1 MTVRAQDDI
10 LEYYRREL
18 SYLRAQGVDFAARY
32 PKVAQRLSL
41 SGSES
46 PDPHTERLIEAVAFL
61 TARVHRD
68 MDREFPAVAGALLDN
83 LCPVLTQPVPAMTV
97 VQMVLDASQGKV
109 TSGIQVPRGA
119 GLSTTAAS
127 GENCRF
133 QLAWDTTLWPLKVSA
148 VRLEDARTLRL
159 DFTCDAS
166 VNVEELE
173 LDTLR
178 LHLSGDLLTTMPLQ
192 ELLVTGVERLELLA
206 GGGAVHRLSPLQP
219 VGFDEGEEVLPQP
232 EHAHPAYGLLLEY
245 FAFPRKFQFFDVKG
259 LRGRL
264 GQGRGFSLRIV
275 FDRSARV
282 LSLLTPDNF
291 LLGCSPA
298 VNLFVLTGEPIRLD
312 RKHYEYLL
320 VPDYQRETTTEVH
333 SVLNVTATDPRADR
347 PVRIPSVF
355 SEPDEDE
362 EQPNLFWTSRREGS
376 LRKDIVGTDV
386 FLGFVD
392 RHAVQAMPDQLVV
405 YAQLLCTNRRL
416 AEQLPPGAR
425 FFAEG
430 VSTSTRVRALYQPSA
445 QREPV
450 MGARALWALV
460 SLLRLNHRSLVDG
473 TNGVSTLRQ
482 MLMLFAGESAREQGQ
497 VRGIKSLKAAMATAR
512 LGNEHWRG
520 HVRGTDVVL
529 EFDADPFVGSSPLVL
544 ATVLSR
550 FFALY
555 TSANSFVRLA
565 VERNGEPWMTCPA
578 MSGRQC
584 LV

>member
-1 MTVRAQDDI
+1 VRAQDDI

-18 SYLRAQGVDFAARY
+18 SYLRTQGVDFAARY
-32 PKVAQRLSL
+32 PKVAQRLAL

-68 MDREFPAVAGALLDN
+68 VDREFPAVAGALLDN

-109 TSGIQVPRGA
+109 TAGMKVPRGT

-133 QLAWDTTLWPLKVSA
+133 QLSWDTTLWPLKVSA
-148 VRLEDARTLRL
+148 VKTEDSRTLRI
-159 DFTCDAS
+159 DFTAAPGVDIA
-166 VNVEELE
+166 ELE

-178 LHLSGDLLTTMPLQ
+178 LHLSGEPLTTMPLH
-192 ELLVTGVERLELLA
+192 ELLSTDIEHVELQA
-206 GGGAVHRLSPLQP
+206 GDGQRHPLSPPQA
-219 VGFDEGEEVLPQP
+219 VGFDEGQEVLPQP
-232 EHAHPAYGLLLEY
+232 AHAHPAYGLLLEY
-245 FAFPRKFQFFDVKG
+245 FAFPRKFQFFDVTG

-264 GQGRGFSLRIV
+264 GTGGSFSLRFV

-282 LSLLTPDNF
+282 LSLLTPDNL

-298 VNLFVLTGEPIRLD
+298 VNLFTLTGEPIRVD
-312 RKHYEYLL
+312 RRRYEYLL
-320 VPDYQRETTTEVH
+320 VPDYQRESTTEVH
-333 SVLNVTATDPRADR
+333 SVVAVTATDPRADR
-347 PVRIPSVF
+347 PMSIPSVF
-355 SEPDEDE
+355 TDPDDE
-362 EQPNLFWTSRREGS
+362 EQPASLFWTARREGS
-376 LRKDIVGTDV
+376 LRKDILGTDV

-392 RHAVQAMPDQLVV
+392 RHNVQVVPDHLVV

-425 FFAEG
+425 FYAEG
-430 VSTSTRVRALYQPSA
+430 VSTSTTVRALYQPSTP
-445 QREPV
+445 REPV
-450 MGARALWALV
+450 MGAQALWALIT
-460 SLLRLNHRSLVDG
+460 LLRLNHRSLVDG
-473 TNGVSTLRQ
+473 TNGVKTLRD
-482 MLMLFAGESAREQGQ
+482 MLMLFAGEGAGEQRQ
-497 VRGIKSLKAAMATAR
+497 VRGIKSLAASMATAR
-512 LGNEHWRG
+512 LGNEFWRG

-529 EFDADPFVGSSPLVL
+529 EFDADAFVGNSPLVL
-544 ATVLSR
+544 ASVLSQ

-565 VERNGEPWMTCPA
+565 VNRGGEQWKQWPA

-584 LV
+584 LL

>member
-1 MTVRAQDDI
+1 MRVQDDI

-18 SYLRAQGVDFAARY
+18 SYLRAQGVDFATRY

-41 SGSES
+41 SGAES

-83 LCPVLTQPVPAMTV
+83 LCPVLTQPVPAMTI

-109 TSGIQVPRGA
+109 TSGIRVERGV

-133 QLAWDTTLWPLKVSA
+133 QLAWDTTLWPLKVAA

-159 DFTCDAS
+159 DFAAEPGIDVA
-166 VNVEELE
+166 ELE

-178 LHLSGDLLTTMPLQ
+178 LHLGGELLTTMPLQ
-192 ELLVTGVERLELLA
+192 ELLITGVERVELHS
-206 GGGAVHRLSPLQP
+206 GGGGVHQLSPLQA
-219 VGFDEGEEVLPQP
+219 VGFDEGQEVLPQP
-232 EHAHPAYGLLLEY
+232 THAHPAYGLLLEY
-245 FAFPRKFQFFDVKG
+245 FAFPRKFQFFDVAG

-264 GQGRGFSLRIV
+264 GRGSHFSLRLV

-298 VNLFVLTGEPIRLD
+298 VNLFPLTGEPIRVD
-312 RKHYEYLL
+312 RKRYEYLL
-320 VPDYQRETTTEVH
+320 VPDYQREATTEVH
-333 SVLNVTATDPRADR
+333 SVVTVTATDPRAER
-347 PVRIPSVF
+347 PVRIPSVY
-355 SEPDEDE
+355 SEPDPDADED
-362 EQPNLFWTSRREGS
+362 PSLFWTARRDMC
-376 LRKDIVGTDV
+376 LRKDIVGTDMY
-386 FLGFVD
+386 LGFVD
-392 RHAVQAMPDQLVV
+392 RNNMQAVPDSLVV
-405 YAQLLCTNRRL
+405 YAQLMCTNRRL

-425 FFAEG
+425 FWAEG
-430 VSTSTRVRALYQPSA
+430 VSSSTRVRALYQPSA

-450 MGARALWALV
+450 MGAKALWSLV

-473 TNGVSTLRQ
+473 TNGVHTLRQ
-482 MLMLFAGESAREQGQ
+482 MLMLFAGESARDQAQ
-497 VRGIKSLKAAMATAR
+497 VRGIKSLRAGMATAR
-512 LGNEHWRG
+512 LGTDNWRG

-529 EFDADPFVGSSPLVL
+529 EFEPDAFVGNSPLVL
-544 ATVLSR
+544 ASVLSR

-555 TSANSFVRLA
+555 TSANSFVRLT
-565 VERNGEPWMTCPA
+565 VDRGGERWMQWPA

-584 LV
+584 LI